1 MMFRKLL
8 AGAVVVLGLTVLLFA
23 PARGAIALSSKSS
36 DFVSRLLSRFQ
47 EGEIGELSRLAC
59 FEESMEEL
67 ADGSS
72 VWIQTED
79 PYLEQR
85 FSDIG
90 FPRLQLVTIPEEYGV
105 YANWA
110 GRLEGTIISQHT
122 CADVNVQVVTFD

>member
-1 MMFRKLL
+1 MMFRKFL
-8 AGAVVVLGLTVLLFA
+8 AGAVVVLGLAVLLFA

-36 DFVSRLLSRFQ
+36 DFASRLLTRFQ
-47 EGEIGELSRLAC
+47 DGEAGELSRLAC
-59 FEESMEEL
+59 FEEAMAEL

-90 FPRLQLVTIPEEYGV
+90 FPRLHLVVTPEEYGV

-110 GRLEGTIISQHT
+110 GPLEGNILSQRT
-122 CADVNVQVVTFD
+122 CADVNVQVVSFD

>member
-1 MMFRKLL
+1 MFRKLL
-8 AGAVVVLGLTVLLFA
+8 AGAVVVLGLALLLFA

-36 DFVSRLLSRFQ
+36 DFASRLLTRFQ
-47 EGEIGELSRLAC
+47 EGEVGELSRLAC
-59 FEESMEEL
+59 FEEAMDKL

-90 FPRLQLVTIPEEYGV
+90 FPRLHLVIIPEEYGV

-110 GRLEGTIISQHT
+110 GPLKGTLISQRT
-122 CADVNVQVVTFD
+122 CADVNVQVVSFD